1 VTEYRKWH
9 SPTNYTR
16 VCYDV
21 TGTQHLATDTG
32 DPECKSSVATEHY
45 DEGMTYKL
53 CETCY
58 PESGVSCD
66 SAAAQWL
73 ADYEYAIETDPHTT
87 ANDIGVL
94 AERAVAVIRAQQ
106 AELAALKATP
116 TLENGEERIWID
128 GIPHVVVNG
137 EWVRDEEMWR
147 DMNDEPKG

>member
-87 ANDIGVL
+87 ANDIGAL

-106 AELAALKATP
+106 AELRDVTEHLSQAVTQRHEALLRAEQVEAELAALKA
-116 TLENGEERIWID
+116 
-128 GIPHVVVNG
+128 
-137 EWVRDEEMWR
+137 
-147 DMNDEPKG
+147 KGA